1 MFVIIILTVQEVKNM
16 TQIVERHQSEI
27 VEMIYE
33 IRGKQVMIDRDLAKL
48 YKIETRILIQKVKRN
63 IERFPTLFCF
73 QMTDDEFVN
82 WKSQIVMSN
91 NDKIGLRR
99 PPYVFTEQGVAML
112 SAIINTSVAVEMS
125 VRIINAFVEM
135 KKYIS
140 YTLIDQKYIN
150 NQVLKNTE
158 NIRLLQEAFHKAKK
172 YDGLFFEGQIYD
184 SYSLLLDIFGIAKNE
199 IIIIDNYIDKHLL
212 DILRK
217 VNTKIIIITN
227 QYDNNDYSKYKMQY
241 KNIELKINNKIH
253 DRFIIIDRVDLY
265 HCGASLKDLGKKCF
279 AINKIE
285 NEEWLNMLLIKLNI

>member
-1 MFVIIILTVQEVKNM
+1 M
-16 TQIVERHQSEI
+16 TQIVEKYQSEI

-91 NDKIGLRR
+91 NDKMGLRR

-158 NIRLLQEAFHKAKK
+158 NIRLLQESFHKAKK

-184 SYSLLLDIFGIAKNE
+184 SYSLLLDIFGMAKNE

-253 DRFIIIDRVDLY
+253 DRFIIIDRLDLY

-285 NEEWLNMLLIKLNI
+285 NKEWLNMLLIKLNI

>member
-1 MFVIIILTVQEVKNM
+1 M
-16 TQIVERHQSEI
+16 TQIVEKHQSEI
-27 VEMIYE
+27 VDMIYE

-91 NDKIGLRR
+91 NDKMGLRR

-158 NIRLLQEAFHKAKK
+158 NIRLLQESFNKVKK

-184 SYSLLLDIFGIAKNE
+184 SYSLLLDIFGMAKNE
-199 IIIIDNYIDKHLL
+199 IIIIDNYINKHLL

-265 HCGASLKDLGKKCF
+265 HCGASLKDLGK
-279 AINKIE
+279 NV
-285 NEEWLNMLLIKLNI
+285 LRLIKLKIKNGLICY